1 VTTQDRPDDYEVSLQ
16 PTPDGLLVAIGG
28 ELDLANAGFLR
39 DQLVE
44 AVRDHP
50 QYVRVDLADLSFIDS
65 SAVGLLVAM
74 KRNVNDYGGHFSVRC
89 GGEGHLALARRGL
102 LDHLNVDFAG

>member
-1 VTTQDRPDDYEVSLQ
+1 MTTQDRPDDYEVSLQ

-39 DQLVE
+39 DQLVL
-44 AVRDHP
+44 AVQDHP
-50 QYVRVDLADLSFIDS
+50 QAVRVDLTDLNFIDS

-74 KRNVNDYGGHFSVRC
+74 KQNVDGYSGDFSVHC
-89 GGEGHLALARRGL
+89 GHEGHLALAQRGL
-102 LDHLNVDFAG
+102 LDHLDVDFTE